1 VWPVNLPAFH
11 FFRRLGT
18 RWVVG
23 MSGVV
28 GLRWEAI
35 YPLIDRMGLDGPGWD
50 QMVADLEVMEQAALD
65 VMNKRE

>member
-1 VWPVNLPAFH
+1 
-11 FFRRLGT
+11 
-18 RWVVG
+18 

-35 YPLIDRMGLDGPGWD
+35 YPLIDRLGLDGPGWD